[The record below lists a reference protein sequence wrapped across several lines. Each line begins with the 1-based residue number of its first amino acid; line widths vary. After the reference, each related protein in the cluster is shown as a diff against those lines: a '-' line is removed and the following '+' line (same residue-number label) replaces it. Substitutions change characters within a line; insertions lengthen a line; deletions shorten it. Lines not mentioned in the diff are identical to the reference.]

1 MNVDYI
7 TKLLVILLKKNRV
20 EKKKIFKKKL
30 EITNMK

>member
-20 EKKKIFKKKL
+20 GKKKLKKKL